1 MLLILFDVYIATLS
15 VITPAGIVS
24 SGRAAHILIRAV
36 TRSAES
42 HQASDSSEALQFLP
56 LLSSPH
62 LHHTRPCL
70 RLMSDFYFS
79 PFYISLAVVSP

>member
-56 LLSSPH
+56 LLSSPLLSSTTPGPVFVSCQTFISH
-62 LHHTRPCL
+62 LFVFP
-70 RLMSDFYFS
+70 
-79 PFYISLAVVSP
+79 

>member
-56 LLSSPH
+56 LLSSTLHTSTPFSEFASYQTFLSH
-62 LHHTRPCL
+62 LFIFL
-70 RLMSDFYFS
+70 
-79 PFYISLAVVSP
+79 